1 MTKDN
6 HGFEKIYEEYKN
18 LVLKTAY
25 LYTGN
30 RELARDIMQDTFLA
44 CYKDIEKKENLAE
57 YTSIKS
63 WLTTTAKHAALN
75 YERKLSR
82 EAFSADD
89 SEEEHT
95 EKESLVRG
103 STEVEYIDSQTDKER
118 GEFIGRI
125 MSALMK
131 KNKRW
136 HKAIMLT
143 CFMEIPQ
150 TEAAKMMDMSD
161 DAFYV
166 MLHRARNWIKKE
178 YGIEYDELNRL

>member
-1 MTKDN
+1 MTTIN
-6 HGFEKIYEEYKN
+6 HEFEKIYEKYKN

-25 LYTGN
+25 LYTEN

-44 CYKDIEKKENLAE
+44 LYKDMEKKKDLAA
-57 YTSIKS
+57 YTNIQS
-63 WLTTTAKHAALN
+63 WLITTAKHTAQN
-75 YERKLSR
+75 YDRKLVR
-82 EAFSADD
+82 ETFSDE
-89 SEEEHT
+89 SEETHT
-95 EKESLVRG
+95 ERESLICE
-103 STEVEYIDSQTDKER
+103 STEEEYLDSKRNEKR
-118 GEFIGRI
+118 GEFVGKI

-136 HKAIMLT
+136 YKAVMLT

-178 YGIEYDELNRL
+178 YGVEYDELNRL

>member
-1 MTKDN
+1 MTTNN
-6 HGFEKIYEEYKN
+6 HEFDEIYEKYKN

-30 RELARDIMQDTFLA
+30 REMARDIMQDTFLA
-44 CYKDIEKKENLAE
+44 LYKDMEKRETLAE
-57 YTSIKS
+57 YTNIKS
-63 WLTTTAKHAALN
+63 WLTTTAKHIALN
-75 YERKLSR
+75 YDRKLSR
-82 EAFSADD
+82 EAVPDED
-89 SEEEHT
+89 SEEDPA
-95 EKESLVRG
+95 EKDSLVRG
-103 STEVEYIDSQTDKER
+103 STEEEYLDSQTDKER
-118 GEFIGRI
+118 AEFVGKI

-150 TEAAKMMDMSD
+150 TEAARMMDMRD

-166 MLHRARNWIKKE
+166 MLHRARNWIRKE